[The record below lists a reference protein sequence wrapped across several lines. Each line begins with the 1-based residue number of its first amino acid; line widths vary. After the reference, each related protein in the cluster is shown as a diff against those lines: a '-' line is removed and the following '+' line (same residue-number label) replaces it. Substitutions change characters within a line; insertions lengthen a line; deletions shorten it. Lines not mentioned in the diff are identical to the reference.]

1 MATNKGLL
9 CKFIYKWTSWK
20 YWCSI

>member
-20 YWCSI
+20 YWCAI